1 MADGWKLINHPMSDE
16 TGKLLAEQ
24 LKRQNDILAGMAAGN
39 AGAEF
44 VDATFRGLLDGQ
56 NTSEV
61 FWSWWPLSAGDGVTK
76 YQRLERFA
84 KMLAEYAKGK
94 TYTVRFYSDDVSG
107 DYTRT
112 VWRASRCRL
121 AHTSSNWTRCGK
133 QVSSMMTIGIM
144 MCSPARAVKS
154 RLVLFLRTIPRPAP
168 ST

>member
-1 MADGWKLINHPMSDE
+1 MDTAWELVNHPASDE
-16 TGKLLAEQ
+16 VLKQLVEQ
-24 LKRQNDILAGMAAGN
+24 ERRRNDILAGMAAGN

-94 TYTVRFYSDDVSG
+94 TYTVRFYSDDVSS
-107 DYTRT
+107 DY
-112 VWRASRCRL
+112 
-121 AHTSSNWTRCGK
+121 
-133 QVSSMMTIGIM
+133 
-144 MCSPARAVKS
+144 
-154 RLVLFLRTIPRPAP
+154 
-168 ST
+168 